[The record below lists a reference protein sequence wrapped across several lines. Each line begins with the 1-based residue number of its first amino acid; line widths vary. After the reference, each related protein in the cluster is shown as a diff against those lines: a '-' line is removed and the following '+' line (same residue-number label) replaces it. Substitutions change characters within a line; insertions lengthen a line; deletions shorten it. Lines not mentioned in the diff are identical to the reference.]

1 MHKYLRAIGFSNLQ
15 NRKEQQKLLADV
27 VRHSTRHAMTVNT
40 EEAFLGE
47 FCKDFTDRIGIAVC
61 GEFDEEEKFIY
72 EYYFPY
78 VKGTGISS
86 YGELSV
92 ERHAEKHSYAGV
104 CDEMKLGINLIFYL
118 QNRIPFVKAEAMN
131 LLPIKGTTV
140 TLSGLSLGGTIL
152 LPIMKDEE
160 QVNRVKQRSVQRIQ
174 LMEEAR
180 NGNEE
185 AIETLTLEDMDTISV
200 ISHRIQR
207 EDILSIVDTYF
218 MPYGIECDQ
227 YSLMGEITEVCLQ
240 TNPVTGETVYLLSV
254 CSNDLTFDICIN
266 TIDLVGEPKV
276 GRRFKGTVWLQGFI
290 NYPDEEM
297 SL

>member
-1 MHKYLRAIGFSNLQ
+1 LHKYMRAIGFSNLQ
-15 NRKEQQKLLADV
+15 GRKQQQELLADI
-27 VRHSTRHAMTVNT
+27 VRHSTRHSMTVNT
-40 EEAFLGE
+40 EEEFLGE
-47 FCKDFTDRIGIAVC
+47 YCKDFTDRLGIAVC
-61 GEFDEEEKFIY
+61 GEFDEEEKFVY

-78 VKGTGISS
+78 LRGTGISS

-118 QNRIPFVKAEAMN
+118 QNRTPFVKAEAMN
-131 LLPIKGTTV
+131 LLPIRGTTV
-140 TLSGLSLGGTIL
+140 TLSGLSLSGTVL
-152 LPIMKDEE
+152 LPILKDEE

-207 EDILSIVDTYF
+207 EDVLSIVDSYF
-218 MPYGIECDQ
+218 MPFGIECDQ
-227 YSLMGEITEVCLQ
+227 YSLMGEITSVSLE
-240 TNPVTGETVYLLSV
+240 TNPITKETVYLLSV

-266 TIDLVGEPKV
+266 TIDLVGEPQV
-276 GRRFKGTVWLQGFI
+276 GRRFRGTVWLQGFI